1 MSRVSAA
8 ARETHGQ
15 ARRDQILSAALR
27 LWARQGFDGTP
38 VDAIAREAGL
48 AKGTVYLY
56 FPTKE
61 SMLQAVIE
69 RYSLLPAIE
78 ELTERLRDVPPERTI
93 PLLAAAIWERLRE
106 RASVVGLLMREI
118 SLRPEHARLFLE
130 RVLLPAN
137 RLFASYLDRFVERG
151 VIRPIDTFVAARAL
165 VSMLVMFV
173 LTQEIL
179 GGAALRPIDDDTIVA
194 TVSELFLHGC
204 LAAPGGTPRGE
215 G

>member
-1 MSRVSAA
+1 MSRISAA

-15 ARRDQILSAALR
+15 VRRDQILSAALR

-118 SLRPEHARLFLE
+118 SLRPEHARIFLE

-179 GGAALRPIDDDTIVA
+179 GGAALRPIDDDAIVA
-194 TVSELFLHGC
+194 TVSELFLRGC
-204 LAAPGGTPRGE
+204 LAAPDGAPRGE